1 MAKIPFEILSLG
13 ILVIL
18 TALGLAMWAGGLISL
33 AEVPSLVIALF
44 GIWIMALAGIQGNKP
59 AGHGRGA
66 FSTFSWG
73 VLISAV
79 GTVAYHTSFIAT
91 HALPLSAGAI
101 TTKIKN
107 RIFGQL
113 TTTAGVHVSWQR
125 AANWPSN
132 P

>member
-79 GTVAYHTSFIAT
+79 GTVWLLSSRQILVGYLPSFFLLIVGVLIVVA
-91 HALPLSAGAI
+91 AI
-101 TTKIKN
+101 LYWKK
-107 RIFGQL
+107 
-113 TTTAGVHVSWQR
+113 
-125 AANWPSN
+125 
-132 P
+132 